1 MSVATCYLTWRLHE
15 VAQKEELTHFAITDP
30 DCPRIPDTDG
40 ITVPSIVP
48 GEELSQIFLDL
59 RMTDILSWN
68 VINILHDD
76 TFGDKATSSNDN
88 VTILLSNANTCSR
101 LVSDRDTIS
110 RVLKAISNKLPN
122 KRMNLISRSIFSLRH
137 GNTGSGRKSSV
148 KKMLNDFHVEQLGH
162 CFLVIATVDMVADV
176 MQTL

>member
-1 MSVATCYLTWRLHE
+1 M
-15 VAQKEELTHFAITDP
+15 
-30 DCPRIPDTDG
+30 
-40 ITVPSIVP
+40 PSIVP

-76 TFGDKATSSNDN
+76 TFGDKATSNNDN

-137 GNTGSGRKSSV
+137 GNTGSERKSSV
-148 KKMLNDFHVEQLGH
+148 KKTLNDFHVEQLGH

-176 MQTL
+176 MSVVRFRFFNEHAIYFK